1 MKKAVILLSG
11 GLDSATVLGI
21 AKRDGFECH
30 TMSFNYGQRHDV
42 ELKSAKDV
50 ADSLGVAEHIVIN
63 IDLAKWGG
71 SALTSDVIDVPKNES
86 QLHSDDATAGSNIP
100 ITYVPARNTI
110 FLSFAVGWA
119 ETLGARDIFIGV
131 NSVDYSGYPDC
142 RPKFIASFAECA
154 RLGTRAADEGWRFEI
169 HAPLQLLDKSEII
182 KLGDSLG
189 IDYALTHSCYD
200 PAPDGA
206 ACGECESCVLRS
218 NGFKNSGIPDP
229 TRYAKKA

>member
-1 MKKAVILLSG
+1 MKKDVILLRV
-11 GLDSATVLGI
+11 GLDSANVLGI
-21 AKRDGFECH
+21 AKRDGFECY

-42 ELKSAKDV
+42 ELESAANV
-50 ADSLGVAEHIVIN
+50 ANSMGVAEHIVIDIN
-63 IDLAKWGG
+63 LAKWGG
-71 SALTSDVIDVPKNES
+71 SALTSTAIDVPKNIES
-86 QLHSDDATAGSNIP
+86 VNSDNVPDGSNIP

-119 ETLGARDIFIGV
+119 ETLGAQDIFIGV

-169 HAPLQLLDKSEII
+169 HAPLQFLDKSEII

-189 IDYALTHSCYD
+189 VDYALTHSCYD
-200 PAPDGA
+200 PASDGA
-206 ACGECESCVLRS
+206 ACGECESCHLRA
-218 NGFKNSGIPDP
+218 NGFKNAGIPDP
-229 TRYAKKA
+229 TKYGKKI